1 MFAWSRASGF
11 RVNRSLTPA
20 LTRIAY
26 PSASVVR
33 VKDGIA
39 SHTARS
45 VAARRLGFERATA
58 EYGDPDADLAL
69 ARDVAAGLVPA
80 HSRMGDYIRAR
91 TAFFDRVVVAA
102 LNAGTSQVVVGA
114 AGYDGRSLRY
124 ARPGVRWFEVDHPA
138 TQADKMERLARLG
151 IDAGHVRFV
160 AADFTKDPVAGR
172 LLEAGLDTSRPALF
186 LFEGIA
192 VYLEDSVTESVL
204 TQFRRVTMEGSLLA
218 ISLSMKAKAD
228 AQGTSAF
235 RERVAALGEPARS
248 TLDAEGAV
256 ALLARA
262 GWQIGT
268 ENDPKRTRQTRHLS
282 AGLLTAHAAGSAPRR
297 RAASPPAAA
306 RKPAARKPAARE
318 AGAGGA
324 SPDGGDLPLPA
335 LLSRALV
342 AFTIEADNE
351 AEHRFPHR
359 TTNGGRSREAAAAG
373 PWLTSLLMWANCL
386 RQLPDDGITVA
397 ELRRRART
405 GTNLDGMRRWR
416 YVTYTPDPGRDKRP
430 RADAIVA
437 PTAAGRRARAVWP
450 AVTKEVEARWRT
462 RFGPVAIDRL
472 RAALVGIV
480 ARLDPALPD
489 CLPILG
495 HGLRCEVPDGYLAA
509 SGHAFDSE
517 GGAGSDSADTAVGG
531 TEPAADAEP
540 AAHAE
545 AAALPLWAL
554 LSKALLAFAL
564 QYERGPGPSLAVSA
578 NVLRVLSSDGVRTRD
593 VPALAGISKEAVAM
607 AVGLLAKTGLAAEG
621 ADPGGSRYKITRLTG
636 AGVAARD
643 AYPARTADVEAD
655 WRTCFGAGRVD
666 ALRAALEPL
675 AAGDPP
681 PLFAAL
687 EPYPDNWRARV
698 KPPALLPHYPMTLHR
713 GGYPDGA

>member
-1 MFAWSRASGF
+1 M
-11 RVNRSLTPA
+11 
-20 LTRIAY
+20 
-26 PSASVVR
+26 
-33 VKDGIA
+33 KDGTA
-39 SHTARS
+39 SQTARS
-45 VAARRLGFERATA
+45 VAAHRLEYDRIATD
-58 EYGDPDADLAL
+58 YGDPAADLAL
-69 ARDVAAGLVPA
+69 TADVADGQEPNRG
-80 HSRMGDYIRAR
+80 RMHEYLRAR
-91 TAFFDRVVVAA
+91 TAFFDRVVVTA
-102 LNAGTSQVVVGA
+102 LDRGVRQVVIGG
-114 AGYDGRSLRY
+114 AGYDGRALRY

-138 TQADKMERLARLG
+138 TQADKTARVARLG
-151 IDAGHVRFV
+151 VNAAHISFI
-160 AADFTKDPVAGR
+160 AADFTADPIAAP
-172 LLEAGLDTSRPALF
+172 LLAAGLDPSRPTLF
-186 LFEGIA
+186 LLEGVA
-192 VYLEDSVTESVL
+192 VYLERPVVARVL
-204 TQFRRVTMEGSLLA
+204 AAFREVAADGSELA
-218 ISLSMKAKAD
+218 ISVSVASS
-228 AQGTSAF
+228 TSPARTRF
-235 RERVAALGEPARS
+235 QERVAALGEPARS
-248 TLDAEGAV
+248 QFTHDEAR
-256 ALLARA
+256 ALLAAA
-262 GWQIGT
+262 GWTPSAGPERQLAVGLLLARVGDGGNDGAAVDVSAAVDAGGT
-268 ENDPKRTRQTRHLS
+268 EAGRSRARTLPTSVAL
-282 AGLLTAHAAGSAPRR
+282 
-297 RAASPPAAA
+297 ASPA
-306 RKPAARKPAARE
+306 
-318 AGAGGA
+318 
-324 SPDGGDLPLPA
+324 LPLAAPSSLPLSA
-335 LLSRALV
+335 LLSAALV